1 MTRSKSPFR
10 SFRFKKKQPAGEAGT
25 QSDDEENFRA
35 IEHADGVLEG
45 TLIRKHEWESTT
57 KKASNRSWDKICVVL
72 KGSQILF
79 YKDSKTFK
87 SKPED
92 TFKGEAPV
100 DLVGGTA
107 EVATD
112 YTKKKH
118 VFRLKLQNGGDYL
131 FQANDDE
138 QMNLWVESIN
148 RQVQT
153 PEEAAGKSQTLPPG
167 SDKKDEPKRRSFFTL
182 KKK

>member
-1 MTRSKSPFR
+1 M
-10 SFRFKKKQPAGEAGT
+10 A
-25 QSDDEENFRA
+25 
-35 IEHADGVLEG
+35 LC
-45 TLIRKHEWESTT
+45 
-57 KKASNRSWDKICVVL
+57 RSWDKICVVL
-72 KGSQILF
+72 RGSQILF

-118 VFRLKLQNGGDYL
+118 VFRLKYVSVYVHHQQYL
-131 FQANDDE
+131 
-138 QMNLWVESIN
+138 
-148 RQVQT
+148 R
-153 PEEAAGKSQTLPPG
+153 
-167 SDKKDEPKRRSFFTL
+167 
-182 KKK
+182 

>member
-1 MTRSKSPFR
+1 M
-10 SFRFKKKQPAGEAGT
+10 Q
-25 QSDDEENFRA
+25 
-35 IEHADGVLEG
+35 
-45 TLIRKHEWESTT
+45 LIV
-57 KKASNRSWDKICVVL
+57 ALCRSWDKICVVL
-72 KGSQILF
+72 RGSQILF

-118 VFRLKLQNGGDYL
+118 VFRLKYVSVYICTSSTMS
-131 FQANDDE
+131 
-138 QMNLWVESIN
+138 QMMNYN
-148 RQVQT
+148 FVQH
-153 PEEAAGKSQTLPPG
+153 
-167 SDKKDEPKRRSFFTL
+167 DI
-182 KKK
+182 